1 MKATKREI
9 SDMINY
15 LSRSTNTEPTE
26 PLPEEEEESPYTD
39 NTGNRD
45 NIINAQPGDYNAW
58 INGLNGLDVSAPSIH
73 HRFLAL
79 ILVMK
84 TRFISKYHLL

>member
-15 LSRSTNTEPTE
+15 LSRSTNTEPTD
-26 PLPEEEEESPYTD
+26 PAPEEEESIYTD

-45 NIINAQPGDYNAW
+45 NIINAQPGDYEAW
-58 INGLNGLDVSAPSIH
+58 INGLNGLDVSTP
-73 HRFLAL
+73 
-79 ILVMK
+79 
-84 TRFISKYHLL
+84 Y